1 MTRHSLA
8 PDLDAASAPEP
19 AGGPNHA
26 PADAPGRVL
35 VLCADQTS
43 RDALAYWLRS
53 SRVATEVALDGYEA
67 SGWLRSGAFRL
78 LVTDRLLPPWPG
90 LDAFV
95 TLKQRLAGL
104 RIAFVD
110 DGLPDTQALARAAGA
125 DIILPRPLRR
135 ASVLRAAPGFTGEL
149 PEEASC
155 A

>member
-1 MTRHSLA
+1 MARQRSRRE
-8 PDLDAASAPEP
+8 PE
-19 AGGPNHA
+19 HA
-26 PADAPGRVL
+26 PTDVL
-35 VLCADQTS
+35 ILCADDAA

-53 SRVATEVALDGYEA
+53 SNVATEVATDGYDA
-67 SGWLRSGAFRL
+67 SERLRSGAFRL

-95 TLKQRLAGL
+95 QLKQRLANL

-110 DGLPDTQALARAAGA
+110 DGVPDTQSLARAAGA

-135 ASVLRAAPGFTGEL
+135 ASVLRATSGFE
-149 PEEASC
+149 EEAPC